1 MPGVLRW
8 TEPSTPNGDVSDYE
22 LKITNCELPSDLP
35 PGLGERGDEPVIR
48 NSQFAIRNS
57 QFAMGG
63 REGGYTLVIIV
74 LTIAIMSIFMAVAVQ
89 TVEFQMRREREAEL
103 IFRGEQYVEAIRL
116 YKAKYGRHPMRMKE
130 IWEADPKVVR
140 KQWLDPITDS
150 EDWGLIFLGQEG
162 RRIGPEN
169 AFQGTPGATE
179 TVTFRG
185 TQPGLGSDSPFGNR
199 NREGEMIGPIVGVH
213 SKSCEESIKI
223 YEGRNTYCEWQF
235 VLREKGLGR
244 GSTNLRVERV
254 DRADRVERVDR
265 AVMDGPDRADRVDR
279 VDRAGRRTRRHR
291 AIPRRTI
298 TPTHPIRN
306 SKFGIRKPPPIRN
319 NLGLYSRCSLL
330 PDLCYTPR
338 A

>member
-1 MPGVLRW
+1 MCSPVLGVLRW
-8 TEPSTPNGDVSDYE
+8 TEPSTPNGDLSDFE
-22 LKITNCELPSDLP
+22 LKITNYEFPSTALPADV
-35 PGLGERGDEPVIR
+35 GQRGRALSVR
-48 NSQFAIRNS
+48 NSQFAIHDS
-57 QFAMGG
+57 QSATGG

-103 IFRGEQYVEAIRL
+103 IFRGQQYVEAIRL

-150 EDWGLIFLGQEG
+150 ENWGLIFLGQEG

-179 TVTFRG
+179 TVTFQGSQR
-185 TQPGLGSDSPFGNR
+185 GLGSDSSFANR
-199 NREGEMIGPIVGVH
+199 NSEGEMIGPIVGVH

-235 VLREKGLGR
+235 VLREKGQGR
-244 GSTNLRVERV
+244 GSTKPVTQPGGPPGPNSTRPPRQDD
-254 DRADRVERVDR
+254 DRGGSSDPPPP
-265 AVMDGPDRADRVDR
+265 GY
-279 VDRAGRRTRRHR
+279 
-291 AIPRRTI
+291 
-298 TPTHPIRN
+298 TPT
-306 SKFGIRKPPPIRN
+306 
-319 NLGLYSRCSLL
+319 Y
-330 PDLCYTPR
+330 
-338 A
+338 

>member
-1 MPGVLRW
+1 LKI
-8 TEPSTPNGDVSDYE
+8 TDYE
-22 LKITNCELPSDLP
+22 LPPDLP
-35 PGLGERGDEPVIR
+35 PRLGERGDEPVIR
-48 NSQFAIRNS
+48 DSQFE
-57 QFAMGG
+57 MVG
-63 REGGYTLVIIV
+63 RESGYTLVIIV

-185 TQPGLGSDSPFGNR
+185 TQPGLGSDSPFSNR

-235 VLREKGLGR
+235 VLREKGQGR
-244 GSTNLRVERV
+244 GPTGRPGVPPGGPGGPGGPPPPKPSPGG
-254 DRADRVERVDR
+254 
-265 AVMDGPDRADRVDR
+265 DGRGHDDGSGGGPGDPPPP
-279 VDRAGRRTRRHR
+279 GY
-291 AIPRRTI
+291 
-298 TPTHPIRN
+298 TPTYY
-306 SKFGIRKPPPIRN
+306 K
-319 NLGLYSRCSLL
+319 
-330 PDLCYTPR
+330 
-338 A
+338 